1 MSNASSLDPQV
12 QEAINAALENNWEKA
27 LQLNRE
33 LEKKYPDDTET
44 MNRLARSLSEI
55 GKINEAKKVY
65 RKVLKVDPYNQISE
79 KNLKRISSIKK
90 SDLKTSQLSSSLKG
104 DIFLEE
110 SGKTVSAIIED
121 TAMPSVLAGLRTG
134 DKIDLAA
141 QRSNVKVVTSTGQRI
156 GKIEDSLAQ
165 AISKNIRV
173 GSKFEAFV
181 KSVLLE
187 KSPSKEGGSK
197 VVIFIRETYRSP
209 KVTAPPFPATD
220 SSFTPYVRKEAL
232 NLISNQAPLPT
243 EADDAIEEVEVTQL
257 PSIEKAASLEELA
270 EKEHEENEAG
280 DEDQD

>member
-12 QEAINAALENNWEKA
+12 QEAINAALKNNWEKA

-33 LEKKYPDDTET
+33 LAKKYPDDTET
-44 MNRLARSLSEI
+44 MNRLARSLSET

-90 SDLKTSQLSSSLKG
+90 GDLKTNRLSSSLKG

-110 SGKTVSAIIED
+110 SGKTVSAILED

-134 DKIDLAA
+134 DKIDLVA

-165 AISKNIRV
+165 VISKNVRV

-187 KSPSKEGGSK
+187 KSSQKEGGSK
-197 VVIFIRETYRSP
+197 VFIFIRENYRSP
-209 KVTAPPFPATD
+209 KVTTPPFPATD
-220 SSFTPYVRKEAL
+220 SSFTPYVREEAL

-243 EADDAIEEVEVTQL
+243 EADDTIEEVEVSQL
-257 PSIEKAASLEELA
+257 PSIEKEESLEELA
-270 EKEHEENEAG
+270 EKEHEENEAS

>member
-33 LEKKYPDDTET
+33 LEKKYPDDAET

-90 SDLKTSQLSSSLKG
+90 SDLKTSQLSSSFKG

-134 DKIDLAA
+134 DKIGLAA

-165 AISKNIRV
+165 SISKNVRV

-187 KSPSKEGGSK
+187 KSPSKEGSSK

-209 KVTAPPFPATD
+209 KVTTPPFPTTD
-220 SSFTPYVRKEAL
+220 YSFTPYVREEAL
-232 NLISNQAPLPT
+232 NLISNQAPIPT
-243 EADDAIEEVEVTQL
+243 EADDTIEEVEVSQL
-257 PSIEKAASLEELA
+257 PSIEKEASLEELA
-270 EKEHEENEAG
+270 EKEHEENEVS